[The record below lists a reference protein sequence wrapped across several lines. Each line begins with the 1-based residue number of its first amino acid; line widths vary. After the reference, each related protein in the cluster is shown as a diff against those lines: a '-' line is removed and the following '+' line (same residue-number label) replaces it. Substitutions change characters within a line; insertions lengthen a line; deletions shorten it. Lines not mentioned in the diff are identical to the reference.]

1 MMQIEELKVRI
12 KSEPSTFIS
21 YLEKLIKT
29 NKFDDGE
36 VLEIAIRIIKH
47 GFDKLS
53 DEQWAIF
60 LGNGILCDKYID
72 QCDSCSE
79 QMPWSNMYRAIFIN
93 KDYLCAN
100 CRYMENKI
108 KA

>member
-1 MMQIEELKVRI
+1 MQIVEIKLRI
-12 KSEPSTFIS
+12 KNEPSTFIS

-36 VLEIAIRIIKH
+36 VLEIAILIIKY
-47 GFDKLS
+47 GSDKLS
-53 DEQWAIF
+53 DEQWAFF
-60 LGNGILCDKYID
+60 LGNGILYDKYID
-72 QCDSCSE
+72 KCDRCSE
-79 QMPWSNMYRAIFIN
+79 QMPWSNMYSAIFIH
-93 KDYLCAN
+93 KDFLCAN